1 MVKIKDDNKLSLEKP
16 TRVEREIN
24 YELKEKIIHM
34 FKEKKSNNSK
44 YSQINLIED
53 LYPIVGYRLPPTTLS
68 RKSTFN

>member
-53 LYPIVGYRLPPTTLS
+53 LY
-68 RKSTFN
+68 